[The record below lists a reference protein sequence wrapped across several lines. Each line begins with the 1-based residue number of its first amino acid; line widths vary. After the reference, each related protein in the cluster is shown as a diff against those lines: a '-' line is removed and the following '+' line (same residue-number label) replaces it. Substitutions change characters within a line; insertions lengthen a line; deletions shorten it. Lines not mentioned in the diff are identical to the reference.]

1 MRFAIFGAVQLL
13 ASFAVATLP
22 AAADSRTL
30 LENDKVR
37 VVRANDQ
44 PHAPSAPHDHKFNRV
59 MIYLQP
65 GTERFTTQN
74 GAPTTLKWRAGE
86 AKWSPAGGTHISE
99 VVSNAPVTMIEVEI
113 KREGDP
119 SKKVS
124 TALDPANVDPK
135 DYRVEFENSQ
145 VRVLR
150 VLMPP
155 KHAVPLHEHQ
165 LDRVVVYLTDQNTRV
180 TTPDGKAETVQ
191 HKAGEASWGGPAKH
205 REENLNDAPFEAVV
219 VELKN

>member
-1 MRFAIFGAVQLL
+1 MRFSAFCALPLL
-13 ASFAVATLP
+13 ALVMLAGLTAF
-22 AAADSRTL
+22 ADSRTL

-37 VVRANDQ
+37 VVQAIDQ
-44 PHAPSAPHDHKFNRV
+44 PHSPSAPHQHKFNRV

-65 GTERFTTQN
+65 GGQRITPEG
-74 GAPTTLKWRAGE
+74 GAPSALKWRAGE
-86 AKWSPAGGTHISE
+86 VKWSPAGGTHVSE
-99 VVSNAPVTMIEVEI
+99 LMGSAPVTMIEVEI
-113 KREGDP
+113 KKEGDP
-119 SKKVS
+119 AKKVT
-124 TALDPANVDPK
+124 TALDPCKIDPQ

-150 VLMPP
+150 VHLAP
-155 KHAVPLHEHQ
+155 KRAVPLHEHQ

-180 TTPDGKAETVQ
+180 TTPDGQVDTVQ

-205 REENLNDAPFEAVV
+205 REENLNDSPFEAVV